1 MIAAR
6 KQKKEKRAE
15 LEKRESNAL
24 MRENSEEREGF
35 WENLHSSTCS
45 IFFPNSSRF
54 KTRERER
61 ERTREPCDRER
72 EGEKEREKEIT
83 RVERRG

>member
-6 KQKKEKRAE
+6 KRKKEKRAE

-24 MRENSEEREGF
+24 MRENSEERGV
-35 WENLHSSTCS
+35 LGKSSVRAL
-45 IFFPNSSRF
+45 FFSPTVRAL
-54 KTRERER
+54 KRERER

>member
-35 WENLHSSTCS
+35 WENLHSTCS

>member
-24 MRENSEEREGF
+24 MRENSEERGV
-35 WENLHSSTCS
+35 LGKSSVRAL
-45 IFFPNSSRF
+45 FFSPTVRAL
-54 KTRERER
+54 KRERER
-61 ERTREPCDRER
+61 EKERENRAIERER